1 MYITVEGIDGSGK
14 TTAMKAIVSYLK
26 CNNNIVIETKE
37 PREPIR
43 SLVMDSNANWCND
56 AQLFLYMADR
66 IQHFKEV
73 VESNRYRP
81 NTYVVSDRG
90 IDSTYAYQICGNE
103 NHRAMNWLNQFI
115 NDNHFVVPDLT
126 IYLNIDPQIA
136 IQRARERSS
145 AKDASNMY
153 FENKNMDYF
162 NKVHHGFLDLIK
174 THPNRFIVVNANQS
188 VEDVASDIREAL
200 QQRLVEMGNR

>member
-14 TTAMKAIVSYLK
+14 TTAMKAIASYLK
-26 CNNNIVIETKE
+26 CNNNVVVETKE

-66 IQHFKEV
+66 IQHLKEV

-90 IDSTYAYQICGNE
+90 IDSTYAYQICGND

-115 NDNHFVVPDLT
+115 NDNYFVVPDLT

-136 IQRARERSS
+136 LQRARERSS
-145 AKDASNMY
+145 VKDASKMY
-153 FENKNMDYF
+153 FENKNIEYF
-162 NKVHHGFLDLIK
+162 YKVHHAFLDLVK
-174 THPNRFIVVNANQS
+174 GYPDRFIVINANQS
-188 VEDVASDIREAL
+188 IEDVASDIREAL
-200 QQRLVEMGNR
+200 HQRLIEMGNR